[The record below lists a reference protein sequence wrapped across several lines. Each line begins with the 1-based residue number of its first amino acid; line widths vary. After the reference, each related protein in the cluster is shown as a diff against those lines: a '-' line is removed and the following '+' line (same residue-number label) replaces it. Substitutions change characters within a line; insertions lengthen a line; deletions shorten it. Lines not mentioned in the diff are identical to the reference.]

1 MNRGSEMPGSDKFH
15 HEVLLALGRIAV
27 DAGAAQDPEDAL
39 WCVTRALPGP
49 LGDPDAALRPNAF
62 RDPAPP
68 DIGGA
73 AVGFMRMPDARHHLI
88 VAPVNF
94 PPEQRHELVDIRL
107 GHPGTVALSRRP
119 LLLRDTALHQ
129 GFVKILQT
137 FRAGSAMFAPLVW
150 QGDYLGVLIC
160 ASAARCTFGERD
172 LAAFQVFAGLATA
185 CWVAQGGPSWLAAL
199 DTRGLPVRDSGN

>member
-1 MNRGSEMPGSDKFH
+1 MRDTFSD
-15 HEVLLALGRIAV
+15 EVLLALGRIAGE
-27 DAGAAQDPEDAL
+27 AGAAQGAEDAL

-49 LGDPDAALRPNAF
+49 LGDPDAALRPGAF
-62 RDPAPP
+62 REPVPP
-68 DIGGA
+68 EIGVA

-94 PPEQRHELVDIRL
+94 PVEQRHELVDIRL
-107 GHPGTVALSRRP
+107 GHPGTVARSRRP

-137 FRAGSAMFAPLVW
+137 FRAGSAMFAPMLW

-172 LAAFQVFAGLATA
+172 LAAFQAFGSVAAA

-199 DTRGLPVRDSGN
+199 DTRSLPVRDSGT